1 MIIVIT
7 GNPGVGKHTV
17 SESLAKEL
25 GYFVSDI
32 NKVALKSNTTEK
44 SGDAYDVDTDRL
56 QVDLKQVIK
65 QDCIVVGHLAPYV
78 LTKGQVDKVIV
89 LRKNPYE
96 LIKVY
101 SDRGYTQEKSN
112 ENIESEIL
120 GIVAGHA
127 QDQFGDTMAQV
138 DVSGKSTQ
146 DIIGKIRSILNHGE
160 NGDSVDWLS
169 LVAQNNDLKKFF
181 TY

>member
-25 GYFVSDI
+25 GYSVIDI
-32 NKVALKSNTTEK
+32 NKIALKSNAAEK
-44 SGDAYDVDTDRL
+44 AKDAYDVDTDKL
-56 QVDLKQVIK
+56 QVDLKQIIK
-65 QDCIVVGHLAPYV
+65 YDCIVVGHLAPYV

-101 SDRGYTQEKSN
+101 SDRKYAQEKSN

-120 GIVAGHA
+120 GVVAGHA
-127 QDQFGDTMAQV
+127 QDQFGDAVVQV
-138 DVSGKSTQ
+138 DVSGKATQ
-146 DIIGKIRSILNHGE
+146 DIIGKIWSILNHGE

-181 TY
+181 AY